1 MTGDFAHDHHA
12 AYAKVVEPHPV
23 PRRLGVSLR
32 PDGLDVS
39 VVARSA
45 TAVEFCVLEPDST
58 ETRYP
63 LLASNEGIWH
73 GRVPGR
79 GAGTRYGFRVHGP
92 WDPDAGL
99 FHNPSK
105 FLLDPYGRGI
115 EGGVDMGP
123 AVYAHMVD
131 EDLYPAAYPFKR
143 SPLDSRGHV
152 PVSVVVDNRFAVAPK
167 PRIPWEKTIVYEIH
181 VKGFTKN
188 MPGVPAEL
196 QGTYAGLA
204 HPASVDYLKRLG
216 VTSVEL
222 LPVHAKCEEAFLAER
237 GLTNY
242 WGYSTLSFFAPEPGY
257 ATPAARRNGAQA
269 VVDEFRGMVSILHQA
284 GIEVIL
290 DVVYNHTCEG
300 GDGGPTLSWRGFDSP
315 LYYRHTNTRP
325 TQSIDDTGTG
335 NTVNFDEPATM
346 AMVLDSLR
354 YWTTSMGVDGFRFD
368 LAATLG
374 RFSTGFTPMHP
385 LLVAMATD
393 PEIGTCKLIAEPWDI
408 GPGGWQTGNFPLPF
422 SEWNDHY
429 RGALRGFWLS
439 DVKSLIEGRGA
450 SGPNNL
456 ATRLA
461 GSRDVYDHGK
471 GRGRG
476 PRASINFITAHDGFT
491 LADLTAFDAKHNWA
505 NLEGNR
511 DGSNDNRSWNH
522 GIEGWVA
529 STLSSTAEA
538 AAARPGEEGEELVY
552 WRRRRSQRN
561 LLTMLLISAG
571 TPMLLGGDEF
581 ARTQFGNNNA
591 YCQDSPISWLDW
603 NLSAPQLDQL
613 ALTRWLIALRSAH
626 PVLRP
631 DVYASGVPYHADTV
645 PDVSWHT
652 AQGDPMPNEG
662 WTRSENRVF
671 QMLRS
676 GARWSDRDAL
686 VIVNGTL
693 EPQEVR
699 LPEGHGLDWLVAV
712 DTAWGPIDEAIPP
725 STDPLALS
733 LDLEQ
738 VAHQDTV
745 SIAPISVKVLLSDIA
760 VQARE

>member
-1 MTGDFAHDHHA
+1 MTRDHSADHHGA
-12 AYAKVVEPHPV
+12 VVGVDGPHPV
-23 PRRLGVSLR
+23 PGRLGAR
-32 PDGLDVS
+32 PRGDGLDVS
-39 VVARSA
+39 VVARAA
-45 TAVEFCVLEPDST
+45 TGVDFCAIGGGGS

-63 LLASNEGIWH
+63 LIPTNEGIWH
-73 GRVPGR
+73 GHIRGR
-79 GAGTRYGFRVHGP
+79 GVGTRYGFRVHGA

-99 FHNPSK
+99 FHNPAK
-105 FLLDPYGRGI
+105 LLLDPYGRGL
-115 EGGVDMGP
+115 EGSVDMGP

-131 EDLYPAAYPFKR
+131 EDLYPTSYPFKR

-152 PVSVVVDNRFAVAPK
+152 PHSVVVDSRFAVAPK
-167 PRIPWEKTIVYEIH
+167 PRVPWDRTILYEIH

-204 HPASVDYLKRLG
+204 HPACVAYLKDLG

-222 LPVHAKCEEAFLAER
+222 LPIHAKCEEAFLSER

-242 WGYSTLSFFAPEPGY
+242 WGYSTLSFFAPEPSY
-257 ATPAARRNGAQA
+257 ATRAAQRNGAQA

-300 GDGGPTLSWRGFDSP
+300 GDGGPSLSWRGLDSD
-315 LYYRHTNTRP
+315 LYYRHTPSRP
-325 TQSIDDTGTG
+325 TQNIDDTGCG
-335 NTVNFDEPATM
+335 NTMNVDEPKTM
-346 AMVLDSLR
+346 AMILDSLR
-354 YWTTSMGVDGFRFD
+354 YWATTMGVDGFRFD

-374 RFSTGFTPMHP
+374 RFSTGFSPMHP

-393 PEIGTCKLIAEPWDI
+393 NELRTSKLIAEPWDI

-439 DVKSLIEGRGA
+439 DVRALVEGRGA
-450 SGPNNL
+450 AGPNNL

-461 GSRDVYDHGK
+461 GSRDVYDHDA

-476 PRASINFITAHDGFT
+476 PRASINFVTAHDGFT

-511 DGSNDNRSWNH
+511 DGSDDNRSWNH
-522 GIEGWVA
+522 GIEGWV
-529 STLSSTAEA
+529 SSLGRVSVEETAPEA
-538 AAARPGEEGEELVY
+538 EDPAELTS
-552 WRRRRSQRN
+552 RRRIRTQRN
-561 LLTMLLISAG
+561 LLTTLLISAG

-581 ARTQFGNNNA
+581 SRTQYGNNNA
-591 YCQDSPISWLDW
+591 YCQDSPISWIDW
-603 NLSAPQLDQL
+603 ELTSAQRDQM
-613 ALTRWLIALRSAH
+613 ALVRWLIALRKAH

-631 DVYASGVPYHADTV
+631 DVFATGAPFHGDDI
-645 PDVSWHT
+645 PDLSWYT
-652 AQGDPMPNEG
+652 SAGEPMPTEG
-662 WTRSENRVF
+662 WSLAENRVF

-676 GARWSDRDAL
+676 GARWGDRDAL
-686 VIVNGTL
+686 VVVNGTL
-693 EPQEVR
+693 ETGEFL

-712 DTAWGPIDEAIPP
+712 DTAWGSIDEAVPA
-725 STDPLALS
+725 SVDAERLS

-738 VAHQDTV
+738 VAAGQK
-745 SIAPISVKVLLSDIA
+745 IELAPISMRVLLTD
-760 VQARE
+760 VPVKPRR